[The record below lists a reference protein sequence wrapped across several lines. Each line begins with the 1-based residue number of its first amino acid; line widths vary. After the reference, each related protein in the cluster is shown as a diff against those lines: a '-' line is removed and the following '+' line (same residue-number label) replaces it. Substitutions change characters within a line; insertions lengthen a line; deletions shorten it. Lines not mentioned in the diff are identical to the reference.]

1 MPPAPLYR
9 VVLKVYEPA
18 PPTFFSFTLGTT
30 VANQE
35 LVLPSI
41 DVFLVENRANP
52 DGKKK
57 VEVKS
62 VYDINGIHISAAADE
77 VPFVVP
83 YAHEPLPVGMG
94 SWYFAPATLMIAPA
108 DTTPDEG
115 EFVWLGSEWQ
125 GVSFPVK
132 LYLKLPPGGAP

>member
-30 VANQE
+30 VA
-35 LVLPSI
+35 
-41 DVFLVENRANP
+41 
-52 DGKKK
+52 KKWFC
-57 VEVKS
+57 VPLRSTPPVTDS
-62 VYDINGIHISAAADE
+62 VVYDTTVWVLSFQTMSE

-108 DTTPDEG
+108 
-115 EFVWLGSEWQ
+115 LGPS
-125 GVSFPVK
+125 V
-132 LYLKLPPGGAP
+132 